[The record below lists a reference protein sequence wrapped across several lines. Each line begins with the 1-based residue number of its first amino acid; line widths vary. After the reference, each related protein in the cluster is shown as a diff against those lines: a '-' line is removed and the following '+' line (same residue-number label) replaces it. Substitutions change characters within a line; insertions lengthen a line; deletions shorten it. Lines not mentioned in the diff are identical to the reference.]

1 MTDDSKEDWWQIIGG
16 QRTGPRPELLDE
28 AIRDGGVKG
37 FILQTSEGF
46 TELAAEMLGIE
57 VSDEVIQQI
66 STTKGPENSLVL
78 IEEPGFLEKIAD
90 TEAGLEQLTQV
101 SEGLT
106 LELNRI
112 QGIMQEGTRWLK
124 ASKDA
129 RMRSKVTND
138 TASQISAVA
147 TSFEERVEAFEASLE
162 IIKPGVDY
170 ILDRIDE
177 LKASGGQVPEIGT
190 NLKALFA
197 AIMGTVRGAS
207 DFDAT
212 LADIPDATVALRVAI
227 RRLRSAV
234 QHYIHAGSQVQRW
247 LDRLESAG

>member
-1 MTDDSKEDWWQIIGG
+1 MTDDSKEDWWQVTGG
-16 QRTGPRPELLDE
+16 QRIGPRPELLEE
-28 AIRDGGVKG
+28 AMREGGVEG

-46 TELAAEMLGIE
+46 TEQAAEILGMD

-66 STTKGPENSLVL
+66 SITKAPEDSLAL
-78 IEEPGFLEKIAD
+78 FEEPGFLEKIAD
-90 TEAGLEQLTQV
+90 TEDGLEQLTQV

-112 QGIMQEGTRWLK
+112 QGVMQDGTKWLK

-138 TASQISAVA
+138 TASQISEVA
-147 TSFEERVEAFEASLE
+147 ARFEDRVDAFETSLT

-170 ILDRIDE
+170 ILDRIDQ
-177 LKASGGQVPEIGT
+177 LKAKGDQVPPIGA
-190 NLKALFA
+190 NLKALFV
-197 AIMGTVRGAS
+197 AIIGTVRGAS

-212 LADIPDATVALRVAI
+212 LADMPDATVALRVAI
-227 RRLRSAV
+227 RRLRGAV
-234 QHYIHAGSQVQRW
+234 QHYIHAASQVQRW
-247 LDRLESAG
+247 LDRLDKPD